1 MSGTTTAVLDSGWKR
16 RTLPA
21 GLLVLLGGI
30 LGTSAIGFLMTH
42 PDPPVWWRMEL
53 LAVAGVTTGIV
64 YAGYRLFSGYYAPAD
79 LWKVLGWTVAGVVGA
94 TALGSAIY
102 AHQQLQQVSIAE
114 PTFLLEF
121 LALIGAGV
129 GLAFGFSRRLM
140 SAQTL
145 RSRDAAA
152 AGVDAGLWDLL
163 SLLDSD
169 STALQQRWAMI
180 EHLADTSTE
189 ELPITAYIIQLAGDQ
204 SSAFPEDESETKSL
218 VYDEH
223 LPVLLENG
231 LVEIDDEVNT
241 IRYVGPDSVTEYTGG
256 E

>member
-1 MSGTTTAVLDSGWKR
+1 MSGTTAAVLDSGWKQ

-21 GLLVLLGGI
+21 GLLVLLGGM
-30 LGTSAIGFLMTH
+30 LGTSAIGFLIAH

-102 AHQQLQQVSIAE
+102 AHQQLEQVSIAE

-121 LALIGAGV
+121 LGLVGAGV
-129 GLAFGFSRRLM
+129 GLAFGVSRRLM
-140 SAQTL
+140 PDRTL
-145 RSRDAAA
+145 RPHGETA
-152 AGVDAGLWDLL
+152 VEIDAGLWDLL

-169 STALQQRWAMI
+169 SAALRQRWAMV

-189 ELPITAYIIQLAGDQ
+189 ELPITAYIIQLADDR
-204 SSAFPEDESETKSL
+204 SSAFPEDEAETKSL

-231 LVEIDDEVNT
+231 LVEIDDDVNT
-241 IRYVGPDSVTEYTGG
+241 IRYVGPDSVIEYVGG

>member
-1 MSGTTTAVLDSGWKR
+1 MSGITPAVSDSGWRR

-21 GLLVLLGGI
+21 GLVVLLGGV
-30 LGTSAIGFLMTH
+30 LGASAVEFLATH
-42 PDPPVWWRMEL
+42 PDPPVWWRMEML
-53 LAVAGVTTGIV
+53 VVVGVTTGIV
-64 YAGYRLFSGYYAPAD
+64 YAGYRLFDGYYAPAD

-94 TALGSAIY
+94 ATLGSAIY
-102 AHQQLQQVSIAE
+102 AHQQIEQVSVAE

-129 GLAFGFSRRLM
+129 GLAFGISRRLM
-140 SAQTL
+140 FDKTL
-145 RSRDAAA
+145 RPRGDVATR
-152 AGVDAGLWDLL
+152 VDAGLWDLL

-169 STALQQRWAMI
+169 SEALRQRWAMV

-189 ELPITAYIIQLAGDQ
+189 ELPITAYIIQLAGDR
-204 SSAFPEDESETKSL
+204 SLAFPEDESETKSL
-218 VYDEH
+218 VYNEH

-231 LVEIDDEVNT
+231 LVEIDDEVGT
-241 IRYVGPDSVTEYTGG
+241 IKYVGPDSITEYAGG